1 MRNLISILIKYH
13 FFILF
18 VIFEIFSLFLLVRNN
33 DYQRKTFLQ
42 SSNVITGK
50 IYKNYSA
57 ITEYLALKEENK
69 RLAFENTFFR
79 TKLISSYKNLST
91 SSKTINDT
99 IYKQQY
105 VFTSAKV
112 INNSVNR
119 QNNYL
124 TLDKGS
130 NNGIKPEM
138 AVLSSN
144 GVIGVVKNV
153 SKNFSTVIS
162 LLNSNLKISVKL
174 KKSNEVGSLAW
185 DGWDYKRAK
194 LNEIPFHV
202 KLRPGDTIV
211 TSGYSAMFPEGI
223 FVGTVLKS
231 NIPVGSNF
239 YDITIK
245 LSTNFN
251 NISYV
256 YIVTNLFKDEQKKL
270 EKELEDDQTINK

>member
-1 MRNLISILIKYH
+1 MRNLIRILIKYH

-18 VIFEIFSLFLLVRNN
+18 VIIEIFSLFLLINYN
-33 DYQRKTFLQ
+33 DYQRKSFLQ
-42 SSNVITGK
+42 SSNVLIGN
-50 IYKNYSA
+50 IYKSHSA
-57 ITEYLALKEENK
+57 ITGYLALKEENK
-69 RLAFENTFFR
+69 RLAFENSFFR
-79 TKLISSYKNLST
+79 TKLISSYRNLST
-91 SSKTINDT
+91 LNKTVKDT

-105 VFTSAKV
+105 IFTSAKV

-130 NNGIKPEM
+130 INGIKPEM

-144 GVIGVVKNV
+144 GIVGIVKCV

-162 LLNSNLKISVKL
+162 LLNSKLKISVKL

-185 DGWDYKRAK
+185 DGWDYTRAK

-202 KLRPGDTIV
+202 KLKPGDTII

-239 YDITIK
+239 YDITMK

-256 YIVTNLFKDEQKKL
+256 YIVTNLYKDEQKNI
-270 EKELEDDQTINK
+270 EKELDNDQIIDK